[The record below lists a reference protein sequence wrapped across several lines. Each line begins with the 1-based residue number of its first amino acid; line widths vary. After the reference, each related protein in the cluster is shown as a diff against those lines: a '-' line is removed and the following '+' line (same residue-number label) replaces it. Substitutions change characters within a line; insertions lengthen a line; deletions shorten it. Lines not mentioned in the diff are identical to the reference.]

1 VFYLDILENLLR
13 VRVLENSLL
22 AKKYGFNKKEVAVFK
37 YLIKSYLVENSDGV
51 QVETILKEVF
61 KVKTLS
67 KKLEKM
73 EILRNLY
80 IQDYIDIGSNGLF
93 SFETSFRTEKEK
105 QPILEI
111 LNGNASLS
119 SRFLLM
125 LEGKENEESKIIDE
139 PYSDNYEY
147 LVDKFKKLELF
158 LKRDNLKTI
167 KERAFKIDK
176 KIESRIKKTEIKFGL
191 ENILER
197 YKIDFDEEIMLLAIL
212 SEEFKY
218 FQTEQ
223 KLKELHNLADL
234 VSLTP
239 LEKLKNQ
246 STIYKR
252 LVEDSEI
259 FKVEKQVEYVY
270 EEKETGD
277 KDIVYY
283 IGLVNGI
290 LEEIKT
296 GKKAEP
302 ENEEERQRILLKDI
316 VDEDEQFELVFP
328 QKGLDEVTLSK
339 DTRKVL
345 DTVVKQLDE
354 NVVKRLQEW
363 GVQKEGKGISAR
375 IIFHGVPG
383 TGKTLTATA
392 LAKELGKELLHFDSS
407 KIVSMYVGESE
418 KNVRGI
424 FDSYKN
430 IVEKTGLQPVLFLN
444 EADQFLTGRSTD
456 LGGNSSISQMYNQM
470 QNIFLEQI
478 ENFEGVLIATTNILE
493 NIDKAFSRRFN
504 YKVEFKLPNE
514 EERIEIWKHHLP
526 KNAPFEKKFKVE
538 ELAKYKLS
546 GGQIDLVVKNTAFH
560 MATEEKPLFTTES
573 FKKEIEREMK
583 SSFDGQ
589 KVMGFLTTL

>member
-1 VFYLDILENLLR
+1 MDILENLLR

-22 AKKYGFNKKEVAVFK
+22 AKKYGFNEKEVAVFK
-37 YLIKSYLVENSDGV
+37 YLIKNYIIENSEGV
-51 QVETILKEVF
+51 QIETILKEVF
-61 KVKTLS
+61 QVTSLS
-67 KKLEKM
+67 KKLE
-73 EILRNLY
+73 EIEVLRNLY
-80 IQDYIDIGSNGLF
+80 IQDYIDIGSSGLF
-93 SFETSFRTEKEK
+93 SFEPNFKTEREK

-111 LNGNASLS
+111 LNGSASLS
-119 SRFLLM
+119 NRFLLM
-125 LEGKENEESKIIDE
+125 LEDRENEETKIIDE

-147 LVDKFKKLELF
+147 LVDKFTKLELF
-158 LKRDNLKTI
+158 LKRDGLKTI
-167 KERAFKIDK
+167 RERAFEIDK
-176 KIESRIKKTEIKFGL
+176 KIESRIAKTEIKFGL

-197 YKIDFDEEIMLLAIL
+197 YKIDFDEEIIILAIL

-223 KLKELHNLADL
+223 KLKELHNLAEL
-234 VSLTP
+234 ISLTP

-246 STIYKR
+246 STIFKR

-259 FKVEKQVEYVY
+259 FKIEKQVEYVY
-270 EEKETGD
+270 EEKETGE
-277 KDIVYY
+277 KDTVYY
-283 IGLVNGI
+283 IGLANGI

-302 ENEEERQRILLKDI
+302 ENEEEKKRTLLKDI
-316 VDEDEQFELVFP
+316 VEEDEQFELVVP
-328 QKGLDEVTLSK
+328 EKGLDEVTLSK

-526 KNAPFEKKFKVE
+526 KNAPFEKKFQVE

-560 MATEEKPLFTTES
+560 MATEKKPLFTTES
-573 FKKEIEREMK
+573 FKKEIEREIK
-583 SSFDGQ
+583 SSFDSQ
-589 KVMGFLTTL
+589 KIMGFLTGS